1 MKYRVNLQNY
11 VTKVVHAR
19 VIDAKN
25 LDKAFDE
32 ARKLRDANKY
42 MIILNVE
49 DLN

>member
-11 VTKVVHAR
+11 VAKVVHPQEIEAE
-19 VIDAKN
+19 N

-32 ARKLRDANKY
+32 ARKLRDAYKY
-42 MIILNVE
+42 MIILNVV